1 MSENAYYG
9 LGLRVSSKMEMVD
22 SCLRLR
28 AFLVICSCWRNVLF
42 IYLSIYLSINCASA
56 AHHMDSIMFST
67 RPTSVPPC
75 VSACKVEP
83 GRRHFW
89 PACSRLLVWLL
100 FKKFSELFIL
110 VFQSTSKF
118 FAWYSFSHNRQK
130 ICQTK
135 TYLNVWSHIYILFAL
150 CRSS

>member
-42 IYLSIYLSINCASA
+42 IYLSIYLSINYASA

-67 RPTSVPPC
+67 RPTSVPRAC
-75 VSACKVEP
+75 VRAKWNP
-83 GRRHFW
+83 GGGI
-89 PACSRLLVWLL
+89 SDRLAVD
-100 FKKFSELFIL
+100 F
-110 VFQSTSKF
+110 
-118 FAWYSFSHNRQK
+118 
-130 ICQTK
+130 
-135 TYLNVWSHIYILFAL
+135 
-150 CRSS
+150 